1 MQNADNE
8 TAISERFERLVHS
21 IEEEVSRL
29 SESVEALVGKN

>member
-8 TAISERFERLVHS
+8 TAISERLVHS

-29 SESVEALVGKN
+29 SESVEALVGKH